1 LDQKSYILF
10 SVGVFVAALTTFYM
24 FRLFFVAFVGKAR
37 TEKSHHAHEAPVVM
51 YGPLVVLAVFALV
64 GGVIGVVNIY
74 NSQFNPSAENL
85 SFLAQLTE
93 PFHAVLGMVCGLGAV
108 VVGLLLAWSLYGK
121 AETDPLPAKLG
132 WIATAMKNRFYFDEL
147 YEATFI
153 RLHDTLAAIA
163 GVIDRI
169 FLEGMVIGTIRG
181 GTDIAGRALRL
192 VQNGNL
198 QAYAFLFVAGVAV
211 LLYFVLGK

>member
-1 LDQKSYILF
+1 
-10 SVGVFVAALTTFYM
+10 
-24 FRLFFVAFVGKAR
+24 
-37 TEKSHHAHEAPVVM
+37 M

-64 GGVIGVVNIY
+64 GGVIGVVNVY

-85 SFLAQLTE
+85 SFLAQLAE
-93 PFHAVLGMVCGLGAV
+93 PFHALLGMACGLGAV
-108 VVGLLLAWSLYGK
+108 VVGLLLAWSLYGN
-121 AETDPLPAKLG
+121 AETDPLPARLG

-163 GVIDRI
+163 AFIDRI
-169 FLEGMVIGTIRG
+169 LLEGIIIGTIRG
-181 GTDIAGRALRL
+181 GTDITGRALRL